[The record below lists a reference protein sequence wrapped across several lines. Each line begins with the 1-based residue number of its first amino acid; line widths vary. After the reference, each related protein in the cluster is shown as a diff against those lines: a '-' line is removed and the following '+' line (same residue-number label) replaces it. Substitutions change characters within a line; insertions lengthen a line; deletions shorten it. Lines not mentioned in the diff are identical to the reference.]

1 MSSEK
6 NNSEQ
11 QESGITTDK
20 SSKNGSP
27 WYYLFRG
34 MWRTPWGLLGLVI
47 TTASFTLMFIGL
59 VGILLEL
66 IDNPYV
72 GIFIYMI
79 LPSTGAIGT
88 VIIFLAAYLRR
99 REWHKFGVEKT
110 ALAIDLSS
118 PKHRMWVVRF
128 IVLSVITFITLGV
141 IGYEGYHFTDS
152 AYFCGMVCHK
162 VMEPEYTVY
171 KRSSHA
177 KVSCVECHIGS
188 GASWFVKAKLSGLR
202 QVVSSFT
209 DTYSRPIPAPVE
221 HLRPARDTCEE
232 CHWPEKFVGKKVK
245 IFTHF
250 TNEDQ
255 VNEEVNE
262 IALHVG
268 GHNPETG
275 KFEGIHWHVSDD
287 VKVKYLAVDKKR
299 TKIAKVKVTRA
310 DGSEDEYVKSDIE
323 VPEGAEEHW
332 RVMDCIDCHNRPT
345 HTFDMPEERVDFGL
359 RSKKLNPEIAGIR
372 EDSLTILN
380 KSYTSREDAK
390 KMMVRDLLDLQ
401 SARDKEVAKTFEADI
416 RKAGEYLL
424 ETYLGNIWPEMN
436 IKWGEYQQQLGHQF
450 EEEGYGCFRCH
461 NEEHE
466 NSKGDT
472 ISQDC
477 SLCHDEP

>member
-11 QESGITTDK
+11 QESGVTTDI
-20 SSKNGSP
+20 SSKNVSP

-59 VGILLEL
+59 VGTLLEL

-88 VIIFLAAYLRR
+88 GIIFLAAYLRR

-110 ALAIDLSS
+110 ALAVDLSN

-152 AYFCGMVCHK
+152 AYFCGVVCHK

-202 QVVSSFT
+202 QVVSAFT
-209 DTYSRPIPAPVE
+209 DTYSI
-221 HLRPARDTCEE
+221 
-232 CHWPEKFVGKKVK
+232 FV
-245 IFTHF
+245 F
-250 TNEDQ
+250 
-255 VNEEVNE
+255 
-262 IALHVG
+262 
-268 GHNPETG
+268 
-275 KFEGIHWHVSDD
+275 
-287 VKVKYLAVDKKR
+287 
-299 TKIAKVKVTRA
+299 
-310 DGSEDEYVKSDIE
+310 
-323 VPEGAEEHW
+323 
-332 RVMDCIDCHNRPT
+332 
-345 HTFDMPEERVDFGL
+345 
-359 RSKKLNPEIAGIR
+359 
-372 EDSLTILN
+372 
-380 KSYTSREDAK
+380 
-390 KMMVRDLLDLQ
+390 
-401 SARDKEVAKTFEADI
+401 SA
-416 RKAGEYLL
+416 
-424 ETYLGNIWPEMN
+424 M
-436 IKWGEYQQQLGHQF
+436 
-450 EEEGYGCFRCH
+450 
-461 NEEHE
+461 
-466 NSKGDT
+466 S
-472 ISQDC
+472 
-477 SLCHDEP
+477 